1 MQDFVMVTG
10 IVLKATPIGDYD
22 RRVLLLTKERGKLS
36 AFAKGARR
44 QNSRFMASTNP
55 FCFGEFKL
63 FEGRSSYNI
72 MEAGISNY
80 FAELRENF
88 ESAYYGMYFL
98 EIADYYTRENGEDK
112 EMLRLLYQSLRALS
126 VDSIPNRLVRY
137 IFELKAM
144 TVEGEFPG
152 MPSDKS
158 YSDSTVYAVDYIVKS
173 SVEKLYTFIVTDE
186 VLAELSEIAGKCC
199 RRIFDRPFHS
209 LEILNTLG

>member
-1 MQDFVMVTG
+1 MQDFIVVTG

-80 FAELRENF
+80 FAELRADF
-88 ESAYYGMYFL
+88 EGAYYGMYFL
-98 EIADYYTRENGEDK
+98 EIADYYTRENSEDK

-126 VDSIPNRLVRY
+126 AAGIPKRLTRY

-152 MPSDKS
+152 LPTGES
-158 YSDSTVYAVDYIVKS
+158 YDASTVYAVDYIVKS
-173 SVEKLYTFIVTDE
+173 SVERLYTFAVTEE
-186 VLAELSEIAGKCC
+186 VLAQIGDIAGKCC
-199 RRIFDRPFHS
+199 RRIFDRTFHS
-209 LEILNTLG
+209 LEILDTL